1 MLESPEISAPR
12 QDWLAW
18 LDELKEMPRT
28 AAVSTAIARAE
39 KVLRSYREK
48 PGRAKTKGR
57 PDDFD

>member
-1 MLESPEISAPR
+1 MLESPEVTAPR

-57 PDDFD
+57 NDEFE